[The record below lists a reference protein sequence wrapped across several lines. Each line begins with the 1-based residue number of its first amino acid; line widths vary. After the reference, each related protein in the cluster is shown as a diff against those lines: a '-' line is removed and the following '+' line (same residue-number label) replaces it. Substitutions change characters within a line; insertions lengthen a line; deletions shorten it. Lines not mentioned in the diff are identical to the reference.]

1 MDIPCKELAIP
12 LDSVRKII
20 TFLFLALYEKD
31 TVNEIYEIVIGGW
44 DNSQSAIR
52 NLAQGEE
59 EITIPTDD
67 ILSCDRYIPLA
78 SAEIMLSLF

>member
-31 TVNEIYEIVIGGW
+31 KVNEIYEIVIGGW

-78 SAEIMLSLF
+78 SAEIILSLF